1 MTNFLRLQGIHMFPS
16 AWRGAVLALGN
27 FDGVHCG
34 HQVVLQK
41 ALDFARIKKKPSVV
55 LTFEPHPRS
64 FFQHSA
70 PVYRLTEAAEKAEI
84 FKTLGFDGVIEQPF
98 DAQFAALSADEFIK
112 SFLKEVFDVSVVVT
126 GENFQFG
133 HQKSGNV
140 HLLCQRGEKY
150 GFEVVQVPC
159 VARPQESQ
167 SLIISSS
174 FIRQLLSQ
182 GEVDKAAHLLGYHYR
197 IRSNI
202 IQGEKL
208 GRLLGFPTANQ
219 MLPPQVRLAHG
230 VYAVRLRRANGVLY
244 DGVASF
250 GCRPTVVKD
259 GAPLLETYL
268 FDFNDDLYGESCT
281 VSFFQFL
288 RGQEKFDGLE
298 PLIAQMHRDE
308 KKAKEILKTVQPL
321 STLDRLLT
329 FKNMS

>member
-1 MTNFLRLQGIHMFPS
+1 MAKFLRLQGIHTFPL

-41 ALDFARIKKKPSVV
+41 ALDFARIKKKPAVV
-55 LTFEPHPRS
+55 LTFEPHPKN
-64 FFQHSA
+64 FFQRSA
-70 PVYRLTEAAEKAEI
+70 PVYRLTEADEKAEI
-84 FKTLGFDGVIEQPF
+84 FKILGFDGVVEQPF
-98 DAQFAALSADEFIK
+98 VAQFAALSADEFIK
-112 SFLKEVFDVSVVVT
+112 SILKEVFDVSVVVT

-133 HQKSGNV
+133 HQKSGNSQ
-140 HLLCQRGEKY
+140 LLCQRGEKY
-150 GFEVVQVPC
+150 GFKVVLVPC
-159 VARPQESQ
+159 FSCSQNPQR
-167 SLIISSS
+167 LIISSS

-182 GEVDKAAHLLGYHYR
+182 GKVEKAAHLLGYHYR
-197 IRSNI
+197 VCSNI
-202 IQGEKL
+202 VQGDKL

-219 MLPPQVRLAHG
+219 MLSPQVRLAHG

-288 RGQEKFDGLE
+288 RGQEKFNGLE
-298 PLIAQMHRDE
+298 PLIAQMQHDE

-321 STLDRLLT
+321 SKLDKLLT